1 MLMFPSSKREDDVLE
16 RAWAGDDLGVVDG
29 GFWGVF
35 VSPEDSKLAMRRYV
49 VTSGWGHTS
58 DLEREGVERSIEYQN
73 SATLT
78 QVTVSHPV
86 SAPLDT

>member
-49 VTSGWGHTS
+49 VTSGWGRGAAIRIQGCGGEVRFS
-58 DLEREGVERSIEYQN
+58 LRFRSAQLN
-73 SATLT
+73 
-78 QVTVSHPV
+78 
-86 SAPLDT
+86 